1 MKDDAPSARAAGA
14 VLIVDDE
21 PDIRFLLRTTLEL
34 AGYAVIEASHGEA
47 ALESVRVSPPALVI
61 TDRMM
66 PRMDGG
72 ELIERLRA
80 DVGTAAIP
88 IVMLTG
94 TSGAQP
100 GADAVLP
107 KPVEPEALIRL
118 VSLLI
123 ERER

>member
-1 MKDDAPSARAAGA
+1 MKDDADSGLAAGA
-14 VLIVDDE
+14 VLVVDDE

-66 PRMDGG
+66 PRMSGG

-80 DVGTAAIP
+80 DSGTAAIP

-94 TSGAQP
+94 TRGVQP
-100 GADAVLP
+100 GADAVLT
-107 KPVEPEALIRL
+107 KPFEPGE
-118 VSLLI
+118 LI
-123 ERER
+123 ELVARLLEEER